1 PKERRWGRVAA
12 SAALLSECRSV
23 TATRDMAGAN
33 VSQGSDRL
41 GEWVETSSGG
51 ASTSP
56 TGRLEDIEPGPF
68 LAWRLAGIDRR
79 ELNGNQLVELMQA
92 RSRLVSH
99 LQAELLADVAEL
111 AHTPPG
117 VAGSPPER
125 TGGVDEFVS
134 DEVAAALTLTSRSAD
149 SLVKLALDLERLPQ
163 VLAALQA
170 G

>member
-1 PKERRWGRVAA
+1 
-12 SAALLSECRSV
+12 
-23 TATRDMAGAN
+23 M
-33 VSQGSDRL
+33 L
-41 GEWVETSSGG
+41 GEWVETSPGG
-51 ASTSP
+51 VSVSP
-56 TGRLEDIEPGPF
+56 TRGLEAVEAGPL
-68 LAWRLAGIDRR
+68 LAWRLARVDRR
-79 ELNGNQLVELMQA
+79 ELNGNLLVELMRA

-117 VAGSPPER
+117 SAGSPPER

-170 G
+170 GRIDFPGRGSCARRRLCSTTPRRQPSSTRSCPKRSS